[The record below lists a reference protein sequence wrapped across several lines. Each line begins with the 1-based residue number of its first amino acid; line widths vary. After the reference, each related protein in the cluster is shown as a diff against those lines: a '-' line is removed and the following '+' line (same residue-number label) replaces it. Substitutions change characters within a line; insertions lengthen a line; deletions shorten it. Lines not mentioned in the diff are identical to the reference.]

1 MAGFWK
7 KYVSLMALV
16 LLWGAGG
23 VWAADTADTSAS
35 SAASAPTA
43 SSPAPDHT
51 VRGGVADIMPRASA
65 LKEIAA
71 REREQIEMLGIIS
84 SFEEQIREAIQAQD
98 AIDQQ
103 KVEIDKSGRKDIDKL
118 TLFQETVNQHNKA
131 LKKLEG
137 DISANLSAL
146 EAIRKDW
153 KGRKEFWENW
163 AKMPEIERVKGNYAD
178 AFGEVNRTIATLLKE
193 IENIYKNYA
202 LIQKQVASLLEKNNS
217 YLRSVEKSLADNR
230 GRLLDRKISLFHKDF
245 YASLRDTSLLAQFRR
260 DMIPSF
266 RQVDVGGAKIP
277 SRFILGAQLLLALVI
292 GLVILFKRAKLA
304 EMEEWRFIWE
314 HPWATGCFSAIGLLS
329 FLYTGLLPIWRL
341 IQWQVMGFSASAML
355 SSFLRDRSK
364 LLVILS
370 LATFFVLTIILHMT
384 SFPAPLFRL
393 YLATVTL
400 GAVIAF
406 FLLLFYRIR
415 REPEHQWDGFSWLLR
430 IGILLA
436 AISFIAQ
443 CIGYETLAVFFLL
456 TPIVSLFTVLFA
468 FLGIKLVDGG
478 LTFLF
483 THFPLPKTMF
493 FESLRRDLN
502 QRFHFISHVVI
513 IGFAILY
520 ILRGWMGKNTVAD
533 AWAAVLHLSFTVAS
547 IRVSVKKALLMVLFI
562 YLSFTVSELM
572 QLFLDRELFPKRK
585 MERGMRDLI
594 KKMVHY
600 GLITFGFLWAMS
612 IFGIDLKNFAV
623 LAGAVSIGIG
633 FGLQNIVNNFVSG
646 LILLFERPITVGDV
660 VVLQGQ
666 WGTVRR
672 IGLRSTIVESLDRS
686 EIVVPNSQLVSEPF
700 VNWTLS
706 NSTARCSITVG
717 VAYGTDIA
725 RVIKILEEIGKNHP
739 EVLASPP
746 PLAIFTGFGDSALDF
761 ELRVWIANVSHVHL
775 VKSDLGR
782 AIAARFEREEI
793 EIPFPQQDLNVRV
806 AGENKAA
813 PELLAALATAPS
825 PKEPDPE
832 KETEPDADS
841 EP

>member
-1 MAGFWK
+1 MAGFWR
-7 KYVSLMALV
+7 KYVSLVALV
-16 LLWGAGG
+16 LLLGAGG
-23 VWAADTADTSAS
+23 VWAADTADA
-35 SAASAPTA
+35 SAASAPVV
-43 SSPAPDHT
+43 PPDPDKT
-51 VRGGVADIMPRASA
+51 VLGTGVADIMPRLSELKKNAA
-65 LKEIAA
+65 LEHEKIEGLKDIS
-71 REREQIEMLGIIS
+71 RFTEQILEAKQ
-84 SFEEQIREAIQAQD
+84 EQEAIEQQA
-98 AIDQQ
+98 
-103 KVEIDKSGRKDIDKL
+103 VELAKSGWADVDRL

-131 LKKLEG
+131 LKKLES

-146 EAIRKDW
+146 ETIRNDW
-153 KGRKEFWENW
+153 TGRKEFWERW
-163 AKMPEIERVKGNYAD
+163 IKTSEIESVKGNYAD
-178 AFGEVNRTIATLLKE
+178 AFGEVNRTIASILEK
-193 IENIYKNYA
+193 IETIYKSYA
-202 LIQKQVASLLEKNNS
+202 TIQKLVANLLEKNNAH
-217 YLRSVEKSLADNR
+217 LRLAEKSLEDKR
-230 GRLLDRKISLFHKDF
+230 GRLLDRKVSLFHKNF
-245 YASLRDTSLLAQFRR
+245 YASLCDTSLLAQFRR

-266 RQVDVGGAKIP
+266 RQVDVGGTKIP
-277 SRFILGAQLLLALVI
+277 SRLILGAQLLLALMI
-292 GLVILFKRAKLA
+292 GLVILFKREKLA

-355 SSFLRDRSK
+355 SSFLRDRYK
-364 LLVILS
+364 ILMVLS
-370 LATFFVLTIILHMT
+370 LSTFFVLTIILRVS
-384 SFPAPLFRL
+384 SFPEPFFRL
-393 YLATVTL
+393 YLAAVAL
-400 GAVIAF
+400 SAVIAF
-406 FLLLFYRIR
+406 FLFLFYRAR

-436 AISFIAQ
+436 SISFVAQ
-443 CIGYETLAVFFLL
+443 CIGYDVLAVVLLL

-483 THFPLPKTMF
+483 AHFPLPKTMF

-502 QRFHFISHVVI
+502 ERFHFLSHVVI

-520 ILRGWMGKNTVAD
+520 ILRGWMGKHTVAD
-533 AWAAVLHLSFTVAS
+533 AWAALLHVSFTVAS
-547 IRVSVKKALLMVLFI
+547 IRVSVKKALLMILFI
-562 YLSFTVSELM
+562 YLSYTISKWM
-572 QLFLDRELFPKRK
+572 QLFLDRELFPQRK

-600 GLITFGFLWAMS
+600 GLVTFGFLWAMS
-612 IFGIDLKNFAV
+612 ILGIDLKNFAV

-646 LILLFERPITVGDV
+646 LILLFERPITVGDI

-717 VAYGTDIA
+717 VAYGTDVA
-725 RVIKILEEIGKNHP
+725 RVIKILEEIGRNHP

-746 PLAIFTGFGDSALDF
+746 PLAKFTGFGDSALDF

-813 PELLAALATAPS
+813 PELLAALAPAPS
-825 PKEPDPE
+825 QKEPDPE
-832 KETEPDADS
+832 KEAEPDTDS